1 MGHLQCL
8 DWAQVQTTYNAA
20 SDSYSRLVSAND
32 SIFYLRVDVNS
43 SANSISLF
51 SNVHRPSGACTFTIN
66 GTKNI
71 FNSGYY
77 NYSYSLSGNTD
88 HNCPFPT
95 RQWGGD
101 AAGTGT
107 TASVYYN
114 VCPDY
119 SYEQEVRLELTSQGY
134 SSSKLIPIFI
144 NSNPNAC

>member
-1 MGHLQCL
+1 M
-8 DWAQVQTTYNAA
+8 DWAQVRVTPNVA

-32 SIFYLRVDVNS
+32 SVFYMRVNVNS
-43 SANSISLF
+43 SANTISLF
-51 SNVHRPSGACTFTIN
+51 SNIHRPSGACSFVIN

-71 FNSGYY
+71 FSSGTY
-77 NYSYSLSGNTD
+77 NYSYTLSGGTGV
-88 HNCPFPT
+88 NCASVT
-95 RQWGGD
+95 RQWAGD
-101 AAGTGT
+101 ASGTGA